1 MGKSSNTPFSYDILD
16 ETIPFLLLIFEPEP
30 RMEHHPMTSLALGKA
45 LSAIF
50 HERPLSTT
58 ALAITSVIGQVP
70 INNTLTTQP
79 VWKTTQGLYCGCTNC
94 ITRVP
99 VLFLHTLADEDTPA
113 KLLEK
118 TWTSGQGQGEEK
130 KTIVSTS
137 LGEFNAGDR
146 MT

>member
-1 MGKSSNTPFSYDILD
+1 MLAIVSEISVGHKDKLAGLVHLSWLG
-16 ETIPFLLLIFEPEP
+16 
-30 RMEHHPMTSLALGKA
+30 MEHHPMTSLALGKA

-118 TWTSGQGQGEEK
+118 TWTSGQGQSNDCNMEAK
-130 KTIVSTS
+130 SITPDR
-137 LGEFNAGDR
+137 GD
-146 MT
+146 